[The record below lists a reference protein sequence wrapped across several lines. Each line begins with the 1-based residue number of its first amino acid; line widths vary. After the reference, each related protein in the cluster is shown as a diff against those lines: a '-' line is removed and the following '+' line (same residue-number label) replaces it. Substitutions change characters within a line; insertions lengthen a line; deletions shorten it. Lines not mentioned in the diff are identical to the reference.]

1 MKPSYLPGEGFR
13 VRLMSPLGR
22 YPAES
27 LYCGSAALIISPDI
41 CFSVTHLGRYSGW
54 ASEVDPLTP
63 AEIPLFGSVVLGE
76 AGHPYLYP
84 YPVDAMTFKLPS
96 FAGSINEAIAMDC
109 KSHLV
114 EFIQREHQREYRD
127 AVFAIHKPPLLGGRP
142 YDLVEKL
149 NKTNFEK
156 MFSKLQ
162 KSDRVTQRGVN
173 CLLKARMA
181 FLHPEFGEAGCI
193 YLWIALD
200 AAHSLVLEGL
210 RNKGIQNPSSKDAAR
225 YFDEWLG
232 DETEWEKFF
241 EDDYENRIRAIHPAN
256 RLEAESIPQ
265 FMADDFYDLNDLL
278 IPFFHSLVLAA
289 PALP

>member
-1 MKPSYLPGEGFR
+1 MKPSYLSAENNFC

-27 LYCGSAALIISPDI
+27 LYCETAALIISPEI
-41 CFSVTHLGRYSGW
+41 CFSVTQIGRGHGW
-54 ASEVDPLTP
+54 ASEVDRLTP
-63 AEIPLFGSVVLGE
+63 AEIPLFGSVVLSGE
-76 AGHPYLYP
+76 VGHPYLYP
-84 YPVDAMTFKLPS
+84 YPTVDAITLNFPS
-96 FAGSINEAIAMDC
+96 VDAINELVGLEC
-109 KSHLV
+109 KARLI
-114 EFIQREHQREYRD
+114 EFIKSEYEE
-127 AVFAIHKPPLLGGRP
+127 AVFGFHKPPLLGGGT
-142 YDLVEKL
+142 YDIDGQKL
-149 NKTNFEK
+149 NKTDFERT
-156 MFSKLQ
+156 FFKLQ
-162 KSDRVTQRGVN
+162 KSDLVTQRGVN

-181 FLHPEFGEAGCI
+181 FLHPELGEAGCI

-210 RNKGIQNPSSKDAAR
+210 RAKGIQNPSSKDAAR

-241 EDDYENRIRAIHPAN
+241 ENDYENRIRAIHPAN
-256 RLEAESIPQ
+256 RIGAESIPQ
-265 FMADDFYDLNDLL
+265 FMADDFYELNDLL